1 MPVAKGC
8 VIVSAIPFEIQ
19 GKTMRKKL
27 LCLATTL
34 ACLAQLPSQ
43 GVTILEG
50 PDPASLDVRILNEQ
64 ALATSTLLLQSI
76 EVRPIE
82 ITGRTSQEWLQTD
95 RGRRVERHGL
105 LRIELPD
112 GGRIFHYSRQA
123 GQIWGYLMV
132 PTNGVATVLLEQ
144 PALNG
149 ASPFA
154 DRLAIATDSKH
165 ALIPLIDGDCFIA
178 RLDGSTF
185 ASTQTPVRF
194 VATESQILPPSPQVG
209 PNCAFFQTEE
219 KLWRLPLA
227 DGNTPTDITPPLAPE
242 ERLKEELALSGDGS
256 TIAFLVG
263 SNRLYNIHMAKE
275 SGSAT
280 TLIQTP
286 SEYEECNYLPEATG
300 ELGMLLNHDGTRLF
314 YIDETGHD
322 ELLMLDTTGSFSPI
336 NITDDQFFEPT
347 IGIHIL
353 PSFHD
358 AALIIAIGRED
369 QMDWFKAELTPTGGR
384 VVNLTGTG
392 ALTTPF
398 PQGALAP
405 SQITVVGDRLLASD
419 TVNGLQDV
427 RELNPTSESSALVS
441 TQLSAPP
448 TTGSAIHATPHVIG
462 RGFGDRIFSG
472 TTGQLIAAAPRLA
485 SLTDPVSSPLLNA
498 TIARLTPTFGVV
510 AIYFEDGSFLSTGLE
525 SGIEQIVLTVNDSLL
540 IKGPTLRRISMLGSE
555 TVSLPA
561 HNFQVIIS
569 GAGG

>member
-1 MPVAKGC
+1 MRNQLL
-8 VIVSAIPFEIQ
+8 SLT
-19 GKTMRKKL
+19 TML
-27 LCLATTL
+27 T
-34 ACLAQLPSQ
+34 CLAQLPAQ
-43 GVTILEG
+43 GVTLLEG
-50 PDPASLDVRILNEQ
+50 SSPTSLDVRILNEHD
-64 ALATSTLLLQSI
+64 LGTSSLLLQGI
-76 EVRPIE
+76 EVQPIE

-112 GGRIFHYSRQA
+112 GSRLFQYSRQA
-123 GQIWGYLMV
+123 GQVWGYLLV
-132 PTNGVATVLLEQ
+132 PTTGVATVLLEE

-154 DRLAIATDSKH
+154 DRVAIATDSKH
-165 ALIPLIDGDCFIA
+165 ALISLVDEDCFVA

-185 ASTQTPVRF
+185 ASTQSPVRR
-194 VATESQILPPSPQVG
+194 VVTEGPVLPPSPQLG
-209 PNCAFFQTEE
+209 PQCAFFQTED

-227 DGNTPTDITPPLAPE
+227 DGGTPTDITPAMGTE
-242 ERLKEELALSGDGS
+242 DRLKDELALSGDGS
-256 TIAFLVG
+256 TICFLVG
-263 SNRLYNIHMAKE
+263 SNRLYSIHMAKE
-275 SGSAT
+275 TGSST

-300 ELGMLLNHDGTRLF
+300 QLGMLLNHDGTRLF

-322 ELLMLDTTGSFSPI
+322 ELLMLDTTGSLSPI

-369 QMDWFKAELTPTGGR
+369 QMDWFKAELTTTGGR

-392 ALTTPF
+392 AMTTPF

-419 TVNGLQDV
+419 MINGGQDV
-427 RELNPTSESSALVS
+427 RELNPASESSTLVS
-441 TQLSAPP
+441 SNLSTPP

-462 RGFGDRIFSG
+462 RGFGDQIFSG
-472 TTGQLIAAAPRLA
+472 TTGQLIAATPSFV
-485 SLTDPVSSPLLNA
+485 SLTDPISSPLLNA
-498 TIARLTPTFGVV
+498 TVAQLTPNFDVV

-525 SGIEQIVLTVNDSLL
+525 HGIEQIILTANDSLL
-540 IKGPTLRRISMLGSE
+540 IKGQTLRRISMLGSQ
-555 TVSLPA
+555 TVTLPA
-561 HNFQVIIS
+561 HNVQVIIS